1 VRYNWNQQTIDYQLF
16 SEEEEMKFR
25 IVLVLVIVLGILLA
39 GCQQAGEDTV
49 LEKIQTANKVVVG
62 TSADYPPYEYID
74 ETGKMVG
81 FDIELMEEIAKRMDV
96 ALEWQDMPFDS
107 LIAAVQEGKIDMSI
121 SCFNY
126 SEERDQ
132 LVDFSDPYYTSQDAF
147 IVTDSFAGPFN
158 APEDAANFKVGVQSG
173 TVQDEWLTAELVDTG
188 LMSEANLS
196 RYERVDQAAL
206 DLQVGRIDILMADD
220 VPAQAI
226 VSQYEGLSII
236 YQGMLYTGPINIV
249 LPDGAADLQAEVNR
263 IIAELE
269 AEGFID
275 TLAVKYFSE

>member
-1 VRYNWNQQTIDYQLF
+1 
-16 SEEEEMKFR
+16 MKFK
-25 IVLVLVIVLGILLA
+25 IVLVLVIVLGVLLA
-39 GCQQAGEDTV
+39 GCQQAGEGSV
-49 LEKIQTANKVVVG
+49 LENIQDANKVVVG

-74 ETGKMVG
+74 ETGNMTG
-81 FDIELMEEIAKRMDV
+81 FDIELMEEIANRMGV
-96 ALEWQDMPFDS
+96 AIEWQDMPFDS
-107 LIAAVQEGKIDMSI
+107 LIAAVQEEKIDMSI

-126 SEERDQ
+126 SEERDE

-147 IVTDSFAGPFN
+147 IVTDGFAGPFN

-173 TVQDEWLTAELVDTG
+173 TVQDEWLTAELVDAG
-188 LMSEANLS
+188 LLSEANLS

-226 VSQYEGLSII
+226 VNQYDGLKIV

-263 IIAELE
+263 IIAELQ